1 MTAHP
6 VSVLVAAA
14 GVGSRLGLGPKAFL
28 ELAGRSLLARVTDT
42 ALALTDDVHAAIP
55 QGFLDLARAQVD
67 GRVVLLEG
75 GASRQETFTRLLPFA
90 RGEIV
95 LLLDI
100 ARPLLSVALCRR
112 VIDAAARTGAAGAFV
127 PALVPCA
134 RVDTDGRVIEAVAAS
149 DYRLPQMP
157 QAFRREVLVSVLE
170 RAAQQG
176 LQRQTIWQLTVE
188 LGVPLQAVPG
198 EPDNIKITEPNDW
211 RLAQQIVAGHNQD
224 TP

>member
-1 MTAHP
+1 MTGT
-6 VSVLVAAA
+6 VSVLIAAA
-14 GVGSRLGLGPKAFL
+14 GIGSRLGLGPKAFL
-28 ELAGRSLLARVTDT
+28 ELEGRSLLARVAHT

-55 QGFLDLARAQVD
+55 NGFQDTARGQVD
-67 GRVVLLEG
+67 HRVVLLEG
-75 GASRQETFTRLLPFA
+75 GASRQETFARLLPHA
-90 RGEIV
+90 RGDIV

-134 RVDTDGRVIEAVAAS
+134 RVDGEGRVIEAIAAS
-149 DYRLPQMP
+149 EYRLPQMP
-157 QAFRREVLVSVLE
+157 QAFRRELLE
-170 RAAQQG
+170 SILDRAATMG

-188 LGVPLQAVPG
+188 LGVPLLAVPG

-211 RLAQQIVAGHNQD
+211 RLAQQIVAVHNQD